1 MKLLLNRIYLH
12 EHYTIGKLFINGEY
26 FSDAVEDKVRD
37 ANKDGDLLDEGEAKV
52 YGETAI
58 PYGKYKIELSM
69 SPKFKRMLPLLLDV
83 KHFTGIR
90 IHAMGTITKPGTAK
104 NSEGCIGPGEN
115 KVKGGIINSKYYE
128 TELVEMMRRAI
139 LLGEEIE
146 IEIL

>member
-1 MKLLLNRIYLH
+1 MKLLLNRVYLH
-12 EHYTIGKLFINGEY
+12 EDYTIGKLFVNGEY

-37 ANKDGDLLDEGEAKV
+37 ANKDGDLLDEGETKV

-69 SPKFKRMLPLLLDV
+69 SPKFKRMLPLILDV

-90 IHAMGTITKPGTAK
+90 IHKGNTAQD
-104 NSEGCIGPGEN
+104 SHGCIIPGEN
-115 KVKGGIINSKYYE
+115 KIKGGVINSTFYE
-128 TELVEMMRRAI
+128 TKLVDIMRRAI

>member
-1 MKLLLNRIYLH
+1 MKLLLNRVYLH
-12 EHYTIGKLFINGEY
+12 EDYTIGKLFVNGEY
-26 FSDAVEDKVRD
+26 FSDTVEDKVRD

-69 SPKFKRMLPLLLDV
+69 SPKFKRMLPLILDV

-90 IHAMGTITKPGTAK
+90 IHKGNTAQD
-104 NSEGCIGPGEN
+104 SHGCIIPGEN
-115 KVKGGIINSKYYE
+115 KIKGGVINSTFYE
-128 TELVEMMRRAI
+128 IKLVDIMRRAI

>member
-1 MKLLLNRIYLH
+1 MKLLLNRVYLH
-12 EHYTIGKLFINGEY
+12 EDYTIGKLFVNGEY
-26 FSDAVEDKVRD
+26 FSDTVEDKVRD

-69 SPKFKRMLPLLLDV
+69 SPKFKRMLPLILDV

-90 IHAMGTITKPGTAK
+90 IHKGNTAQD
-104 NSEGCIGPGEN
+104 SHGCIIPGEN
-115 KVKGGIINSKYYE
+115 KIKGGVINSTFYE
-128 TELVEMMRRAI
+128 IKLVDIMRRAI

-146 IEIL
+146 IEIT